1 MRLLRLWPDESH
13 FDFMRFR
20 RFTFP
25 LSALL
30 SLATVVLFL
39 TVGLNFGIDFKGG
52 TLVELQAKSG
62 KADVAAIRH
71 TAAAFGYGEPEVQE
85 LGNQGTV
92 LVRLP
97 LQSG

>member
-30 SLATVVLFL
+30 SLATVMLFL
-39 TVGLNFGIDFKGG
+39 TVG
-52 TLVELQAKSG
+52 
-62 KADVAAIRH
+62 
-71 TAAAFGYGEPEVQE
+71 
-85 LGNQGTV
+85 
-92 LVRLP
+92 
-97 LQSG
+97 